1 MHILA
6 FILMFVVGSIGAA
19 LDGDFSGI
27 DAIGKFVFG
36 AEFFIGVMWM
46 MATCPGLLIL
56 ICVVLF
62 LVVYGLSSESKEN
75 AD

>member
-27 DAIGKFVFG
+27 AAIAKFVFY
-36 AEFFIGVMWM
+36 ATFIIGVMWM
-46 MATCPGLLIL
+46 MVTCPGLLIL
-56 ICVVLF
+56 IFVVLF
-62 LVVYGLSSESKEN
+62 LVVYGFSTNNKE
-75 AD
+75 

>member
-27 DAIGKFVFG
+27 AAIVKFVIY
-36 AEFFIGVMWM
+36 ATLIIGFMWM
-46 MATCPGLLIL
+46 MVTCPVLLIMIL
-56 ICVVLF
+56 FMLF
-62 LVVYGLSSESKEN
+62 LLVYVLSANNKQ
-75 AD
+75 

>member
-27 DAIGKFVFG
+27 AAIGKFIFY
-36 AEFFIGVMWM
+36 ATFIIGVMWM

-62 LVVYGLSSESKEN
+62 SAVYGVSSENKE
-75 AD
+75 